1 MTFFMKTIQ
10 NKYISLESIIKNRM
24 RIKQSSIQTIKAV
37 ANVLE
42 IAEDFLTL
50 KKKGTNWWSPCP
62 FHHEKTAS
70 FSIAPAK
77 GIFKCF
83 GCGAAG
89 DAITFLMRYENA
101 TYTEALEY
109 IAKKYN
115 IEVEYD
121 KNINIDEAKKEQTER
136 ESLLI
141 ILDFARSYYQDI
153 LLNSQEGKIG
163 LSYFKERNLR
173 QHTIESFQ
181 LGYSLPMW
189 DVFSQMAIKKGYN
202 PEMLLKA
209 GLSTFQEEKKQ
220 YLDRFRDRVMFPIH
234 NLSGKV
240 IGFGGRILSS
250 GDKKQAK
257 YINSPET
264 AVYKKSEI
272 LYGLFQAKKSIQQKD
287 ECILVEGYMDVIS
300 LHQAGI
306 THAVASSGTS
316 LTKEQIRLIKRFTQQ
331 VILIYDNDNAG
342 IKAALRGLDMLLED
356 DLNVRIVLL
365 PTGEDPDSYVKE
377 VGAESFLQYIQ
388 QTAQDFIHF
397 KTQFYLQES
406 NSPLKKAEAV
416 KEVVASISKIA
427 DPLKRNYYTKEVAQK
442 MDISEEILIAEA
454 NKIILKES
462 EKNNQSPAWQD
473 TETED
478 ENYSSTPLEDTAI
491 AESPLAYQ
499 EKESMRLLLNYA
511 YYEVENSISLCQYLL
526 TETEDIHYQNPL
538 YNQILHIFRTELEK
552 GNLVNMDYFLTHE
565 DPQIATTVTQLIAMK
580 YQMSENWLLK
590 HNIKTT
596 TEEETLQQLAFKN
609 ILRLKQRFVNKHYE
623 QLNQELSKT
632 DIEEDQDYLLIK
644 AIELKQIEANIA
656 KLLGNVIF
664 R

>member
-1 MTFFMKTIQ
+1 
-10 NKYISLESIIKNRM
+10 M